1 MEAAVE
7 KNLREEAFHLELV
20 TKKLN
25 TCNVFQVTPVSFI
38 FLFFLYKIIQSIL
51 LLSSSNYRFYF
62 SNKI

>member
-38 FLFFLYKIIQSIL
+38 FLFF
-51 LLSSSNYRFYF
+51 FF
-62 SNKI
+62 FFV